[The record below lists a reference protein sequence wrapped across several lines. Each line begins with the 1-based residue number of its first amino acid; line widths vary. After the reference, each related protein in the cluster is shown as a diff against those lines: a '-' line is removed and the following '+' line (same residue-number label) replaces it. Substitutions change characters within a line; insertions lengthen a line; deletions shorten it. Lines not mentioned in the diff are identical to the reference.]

1 MSSFCLMTLC
11 CEMLQNL
18 SFYLFLIWFLNNPDL
33 CWHRIEH
40 LLMQNEKF
48 CLSFLIPKIWQIL
61 KRFASSFHQ
70 AWASYFLK
78 SDLVSYSYMCSRNIL
93 IDYSIRFIYE
103 SNNFVCTYYAICIT
117 IYPYTCN
124 FELNFLGK
132 CTNSIHNS
140 F

>member
-1 MSSFCLMTLC
+1 MLLYVSPNNKYPGPLC
-11 CEMLQNL
+11 QHRLWQIKLHEMKKK
-18 SFYLFLIWFLNNPDL
+18 I
-33 CWHRIEH
+33 R
-40 LLMQNEKF
+40 
-48 CLSFLIPKIWQIL
+48 IPKIWLIL
-61 KRFASSFHQ
+61 KRFTSSFHQ
-70 AWASYFLK
+70 TWASCFLK